1 MNSLN
6 STHLNISPYSEGWG
20 ATQAPHPIGESHRKG
35 VLMLETYDDN
45 GLMQMLINAGK
56 KTGKQADTD
65 GDRFEQDETRRNI
78 LKILTERHSAR
89 LYRIIKRMGVN
100 SETAEDILQDAFIK
114 LWLTPE
120 KFNGKYQFISWF
132 TRVVMNLTIDY
143 QRKIGR
149 RAEIITDDFTMFASE
164 KSNATYEEVRYKIF
178 IKAFQSLPQ
187 KQQSAVNLC
196 FFENHSNQE
205 AADIMGLKL
214 KALQSLVMRGK
225 QNMKDYVS
233 KETGDA

>member
-1 MNSLN
+1 MNSLS

-20 ATQAPHPIGESHRKG
+20 AVPSHLID
-35 VLMLETYDDN
+35 VLTLEAYDDN
-45 GLMQMLINAGK
+45 SLMQMLINGDR
-56 KTGKQADTD
+56 Q
-65 GDRFEQDETRRNI
+65 GDRFEQEETRRNV
-78 LKILTERHSAR
+78 LKILTERHSPR

-114 LWLTPE
+114 LWLAPE
-120 KFNGKYQFISWF
+120 KFNGKHQFISWF

-149 RAEIITDDFTMFASE
+149 RAEIITDDFTRFADE
-164 KSNATYEEVRYKIF
+164 KSNDADEEARYKIF

-233 KETGDA
+233 KETENA